1 MAGNL
6 DNGLPTSKPR
16 PDSGICPHFIDVV
29 MDLDQGLSPYIV
41 GYSRYVQRRSGVSLL
56 IGHVSFLQLRFG
68 VYIMTLYAKTS
79 KYLQDLG

>member
-1 MAGNL
+1 
-6 DNGLPTSKPR
+6 
-16 PDSGICPHFIDVV
+16 
-29 MDLDQGLSPYIV
+29 MDLDQGLSP